1 MEAIPYVIANQKKI
15 KNEDIETYSNSF
27 SANAGGEINYNITP
41 NLKAGIT
48 VNTDFAETEI
58 DNRQINLTRFPLFF
72 PERMDFF
79 LQGANILLFAPSSNP
94 NPYFSRRVGL
104 ESGKPFPI
112 NYGGRLIGRI
122 KNTDVGILHVN
133 TAAIDEVPGENF
145 TVARVI
151 QNLGVES
158 TIGGIYTRRDTQ
170 GDSVGLR
177 ETYGVDMSLST
188 S

>member
-1 MEAIPYVIANQKKI
+1 M
-15 KNEDIETYSNSF
+15 
-27 SANAGGEINYNITP
+27 
-41 NLKAGIT
+41 
-48 VNTDFAETEI
+48 
-58 DNRQINLTRFPLFF
+58 FF
-72 PERMDFF
+72 PERRDFF